1 MAPASRDKSKRAR
14 ELREQIE
21 AANYRY
27 YVLDDPDIS
36 DAQFDALMRE
46 LRQLEEAHPDL
57 ADPDSPTQ
65 RVGGQA
71 AREFREVVH
80 AVPMLSLDNAFTEQD
95 ILDFDRRAR
104 ERLDVERI
112 AYSAEPKID
121 GLAITLRYENGRLVQ
136 AATRGDG
143 ARGEDVT
150 PNVRAIRSV
159 PIQLRGKHW
168 PAVLEARGEVFMTR
182 RSFEALNQRA
192 AERGDKTFA
201 NPRNAAA
208 GSLRQLDP
216 SITAQRSLDLFFYGL
231 GAVEGWTVPA
241 RHSEVLAALREFGLR
256 TCPEIDVVDGV
267 AGCLEYYARVGAR
280 RDQLAYDIDG
290 VVYKVDRLDWQRDL
304 GFVARA
310 PRWAVAHKF
319 PAQEETTTV
328 HDVRFYVGRTGAL
341 TPVAHVVPVF
351 VGGVTVSNITLHNMD
366 DVARKDVRIG
376 DTVVVRRAGDVIPEI
391 VKVIQEKR
399 PRGAR
404 PVELP
409 PRCPVCGSH
418 VVRTEGEAVARCSG
432 GLVCPAQRLGALF
445 HFASRRAMDIDG
457 LGERLI
463 EQLIESGRVTTP
475 ADLYTLTAQELAELE
490 RMGPKSA
497 ANLIAAL
504 EASKQT
510 TLPRFL
516 YALGIRDVGEATAL
530 ALAEHFGDL
539 APLQAA
545 SLEEIQQVRDVGLVV
560 ASHVREFFDEERNRH
575 VIAKLLASGVS
586 WPVIARTRAA
596 GPGPL
601 SGKTLVITGTLG
613 SMSREEAREAARA
626 AGAAVTDSISRKTSL
641 LVVGA
646 EAGSKLRKAQDL
658 GVPVV
663 DEAAFLQMLGRGGP
677 GA

>member
-1 MAPASRDKSKRAR
+1 MAASREAAR
-14 ELREQIE
+14 RVHELREQIE
-21 AANYRY
+21 THNYRY
-27 YVLDDPDIS
+27 YVLDDPTIS
-36 DAQFDALMRE
+36 DARFDALMRE
-46 LRQLEEAHPDL
+46 LKQLETDHPEL

-65 RVGGQA
+65 RVGGQPS
-71 AREFREVVH
+71 REFREIVH

-112 AYSAEPKID
+112 EYSAEPKID
-121 GLAITLRYENGRLVQ
+121 GLAVTLRYEHGRLVQ

-143 ARGEDVT
+143 TRGEDVT

-159 PIQLRGKHW
+159 PIQLRGKRW

-182 RSFEALNQRA
+182 RSFAALNRRA
-192 AERGDKTFA
+192 AERGEKTFA

-231 GAVEGWTVPA
+231 GAVDGWSVPP
-241 RHSEVLAALREFGLR
+241 RHNEVLAALRELGLR
-256 TCPEIDVVDGV
+256 TCPEIDVVDG
-267 AGCLEYYARVGAR
+267 APGCLAYYARIGER
-280 RDQLAYDIDG
+280 RAQLAYDIDG

-319 PAQEETTTV
+319 PAQEENTV
-328 HDVRFYVGRTGAL
+328 VQDVRFYVGRTGAL

-391 VKVIQEKR
+391 VRVVPEQR
-399 PRGAR
+399 PRNAR
-404 PVELP
+404 EVELP
-409 PRCPVCGSH
+409 RRCPACGSH

-475 ADLYTLTAQELAELE
+475 ADLYTLTAEELAELE

-497 ANLIAAL
+497 SNLVAAL
-504 EASKQT
+504 EQSKRT

-539 APLQAA
+539 EPLQDA
-545 SLEEIQQVRDVGLVV
+545 SLEAIQEVRDVGPVV
-560 ASHVREFFDEERNRH
+560 AAHVREFFDEERNRA
-575 VIAKLLASGVS
+575 VIAQLRASGVH
-586 WPVIARTRAA
+586 WPRIRRAAAA

-601 SGKTLVITGTLG
+601 AGQTIVITGTLS
-613 SMSREEAREAARA
+613 SMSRDEAREAARA
-626 AGAAVTDSISRKTSL
+626 AGATVTDSVSKKTTL

-658 GVPVV
+658 GVAIV

-677 GA
+677 GK